1 MAELNRDAPLG
12 ALADELK
19 SQADGQKV
27 SAGDM
32 LDAAGRSAYGPL
44 LMLIA
49 LVNISPIGSIP
60 GVAVGSGLLVV
71 VLGGQMLISRGALW
85 VPSWVERKTV
95 ESARVRKALEK
106 VRPVLDW
113 IDRIPRP
120 RLQYLTQGAWAHG
133 AGVGVIVM
141 GLIMFP
147 MALVP
152 WGVLA
157 PAIPLLVLGLALMAR
172 DGLLMAVALA
182 MMVAAV
188 AVSGYLA
195 YATFAGQ

>member
-1 MAELNRDAPLG
+1 MAGENRDAPLG
-12 ALADELK
+12 SLADELK
-19 SQADGQKV
+19 SEAEKESI

-49 LVNISPIGSIP
+49 IVNISPIGAIP
-60 GVAVGSGLLVV
+60 GVAVGSGLIAIL
-71 VLGGQMLISRGALW
+71 LGGQMLFSGGSLW
-85 VPSWVERKTV
+85 IPSWIERK
-95 ESARVRKALEK
+95 SIDSGRVKRALNKA
-106 VRPVLDW
+106 RPVLDW

-120 RLQYLTQGAWAHG
+120 RLQELTEGAWADG

-141 GLIMFP
+141 GLLMFP

-157 PAIPLLVLGLALMAR
+157 PAIPLLALGLALMAR
-172 DGLLMAVALA
+172 DGLLMAVTLTL
-182 MMVAAV
+182 MVVAA
-188 AVSGYLA
+188 AASGYLA
-195 YATFAGQ
+195 YTTFA